1 MHHSNYIYRPYK
13 CLCNDYRK
21 VGCSQMAT
29 PLLVL
34 PLQLREAQPCVV
46 VQSNTDVFL
55 EVLFTKALT
64 KTLSIN
70 ALEGSSGHVHD
81 WLTVHIDRK
90 PVFSSSQKKNHT
102 HTTISLCLNLRMESR
117 LFLIGFKA
125 VHRKEFDIFK
135 KIGFTIEISQ

>member
-1 MHHSNYIYRPYK
+1 
-13 CLCNDYRK
+13 
-21 VGCSQMAT
+21 MAT

-81 WLTVHIDRK
+81 
-90 PVFSSSQKKNHT
+90 
-102 HTTISLCLNLRMESR
+102 
-117 LFLIGFKA
+117 
-125 VHRKEFDIFK
+125 
-135 KIGFTIEISQ
+135 